1 MGPEVNT
8 LTRISPSQYGRLL
21 SCPYRTLLERSPE
34 GKAILAQPGKGGGA
48 AGAMGNIVHKVLE
61 AANRGKV
68 QTVASF
74 DLFWQQ
80 ELVAQEAKLIAEGRS
95 QLVPLAYRARGYAVT
110 KLLLKCLLLN
120 GDIPWP
126 PVVPEPGLPLG
137 PEQTLTDSSNTIR
150 GQVDLVRRGP
160 TGRLEIVDYKTGRI
174 FHFNAADEEAPEVK
188 REFVWQLRLYAAL
201 LHERTGQWPE
211 RLLVV
216 DLAGGEHPVSFTQDQ
231 CLELLAATRSLL
243 TEINVAVD
251 RSEAESL
258 ARPAAE
264 TCGNCKMQQLC
275 EPHAHWMS
283 MEDET

>member
-21 SCPYRTLLERSPE
+21 SCPYRTLLEHSPE

-48 AGAMGNIVHKVLE
+48 ASAMGNIVHKVLE

-68 QTVASF
+68 QTVTGF
-74 DLFWQQ
+74 ELFWQQ
-80 ELVAQEAKLIAEGRS
+80 ELRVQEAKLIAEGRP

-120 GDIPWP
+120 GDTPWP

-137 PEQTLTDSSNTIR
+137 PEQTFTDNSNTIR

-160 TGRLEIVDYKTGRI
+160 TGRLEVVDYKTGRI
-174 FHFNAADEEAPEVK
+174 FQFNSVDEEAAEVK

-211 RLLVV
+211 RLLVA

-231 CLELLAATRSLL
+231 CLELLAAARSLL
-243 TEINVAVD
+243 AAVNAAVN

-258 ARPAAE
+258 ARPSAE
-264 TCGNCKMQQLC
+264 TCANCKVQQLC
-275 EPHAHWMS
+275 EPHANWMI
-283 MEDET
+283 MENGT